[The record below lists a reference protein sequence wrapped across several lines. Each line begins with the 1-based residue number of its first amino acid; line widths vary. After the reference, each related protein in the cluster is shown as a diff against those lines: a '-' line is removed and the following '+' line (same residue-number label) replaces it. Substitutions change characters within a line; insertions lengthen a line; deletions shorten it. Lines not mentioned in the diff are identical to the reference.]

1 LPIPVSSQA
10 LIFLYSVI
18 GGMAIAFVYDV
29 FRIKRKT
36 IDTSNFL
43 TCIEDLLYWIIV
55 AIIMFLVVYFGNE
68 GEIRGYIFIGAII
81 GAVLY
86 ILLFSRIIMKIFLVI
101 INIIS
106 VILKAVWKVVS
117 CPFKIIFKI
126 LWIPI
131 GFFLRQLRKIFRG
144 ARRVGKNSAAKAALW
159 KRTFRNIIKK
169 I

>member
-1 LPIPVSSQA
+1 
-10 LIFLYSVI
+10 LYSVI

-36 IDTSNFL
+36 INTSTFIIY
-43 TCIEDLLYWIIV
+43 IEDFLYWIIV

-86 ILLFSRIIMKIFLVI
+86 ILLFSRIIMKIFLTI
-101 INIIS
+101 INIIII
-106 VILKAVWKVVS
+106 VLKTVWKVLS
-117 CPFKIIFKI
+117 YPFKIIFKI
-126 LWIPI
+126 LGIPAR
-131 GFFLRQLRKIFRG
+131 FFLKQLRKLFRRT
-144 ARRVGKNSAAKAALW
+144 RRIGKNSVAKAALW
-159 KRTFRNIIKK
+159 KRIFRNTIKK